1 MKIRDILGQG
11 RPTLSFEVFPPKT
24 EDKYETVEAAAKKI
38 AELSPDFMSVTYGAG
53 GGTSDYT
60 GGGPAATRWTLR
72 LPSTMSTMS
81 LPWPI

>member
-38 AELSPDFMSVTYGAG
+38 AGLSPDFMSVTYGAG
-53 GGTSDYT
+53 GRR
-60 GGGPAATRWTLR
+60 PALR
-72 LPSTMSTMS
+72 CPCESQMLRCR
-81 LPWPI
+81 